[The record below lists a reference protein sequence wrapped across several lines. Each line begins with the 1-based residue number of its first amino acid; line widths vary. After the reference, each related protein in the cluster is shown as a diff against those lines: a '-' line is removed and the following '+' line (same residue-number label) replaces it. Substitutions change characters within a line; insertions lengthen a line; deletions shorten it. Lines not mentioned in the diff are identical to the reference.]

1 MKKTAIVLLVL
12 GCFVM
17 FQACASAP
25 KLPESQPGLYVN
37 PEFRFSVNYPEN
49 WTAEPLQ
56 AGEVLRAANPNLY
69 KVPVITASVA
79 DLAEGASLDTKAFT
93 VVAQAAQ
100 TGSKRYKV
108 LSEEDI
114 TLNDGTPAKAFTYKW
129 TWTDGVSKLV
139 TAAVISIKDDKF
151 FTTTVTTLLGGE
163 TKPEQLLEI
172 VKSWKFYQ

>member
-1 MKKTAIVLLVL
+1 
-12 GCFVM
+12 
-17 FQACASAP
+17 
-25 KLPESQPGLYVN
+25 
-37 PEFRFSVNYPEN
+37 
-49 WTAEPLQ
+49 
-56 AGEVLRAANPNLY
+56 
-69 KVPVITASVA
+69 
-79 DLAEGASLDTKAFT
+79 
-93 VVAQAAQ
+93 
-100 TGSKRYKV
+100 
-108 LSEEDI
+108 